1 MTDTTAIVT
10 VIQDGTTPIFAV
22 AMAVLSVLALGIVF
36 CLCRKLFGQL
46 GTPPPVT
53 TGASSGKPPRR
64 SIC

>member
-1 MTDTTAIVT
+1 MIDTT
-10 VIQDGTTPIFAV
+10 VIATTLQDGMAPIFAV
-22 AMAVLSVLALGIVF
+22 AMAVLSVLALGIAF